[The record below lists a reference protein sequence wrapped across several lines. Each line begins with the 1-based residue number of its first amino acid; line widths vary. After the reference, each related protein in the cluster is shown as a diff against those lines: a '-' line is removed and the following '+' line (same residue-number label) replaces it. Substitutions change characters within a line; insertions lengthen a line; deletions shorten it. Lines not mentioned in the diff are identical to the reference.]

1 MDGVF
6 GLLTNVVWTSRG
18 PCAVDGF
25 EFTRAQLKAAG
36 HHVTVFGVDKFP
48 RMVDY
53 VIPSGV
59 RIADADRVRLG
70 AHLASGTTVM
80 HEGFVNYNAGTL
92 GTSMVEGR
100 ISAGVVVGD
109 GSDVGGGASIMGTL
123 SGGGKEV
130 ISIGERC
137 LLGANSGIG
146 ISLGNDC
153 VVEAGCYVTAG
164 TKVTLVDERKD
175 REGWRTL
182 GCQQRA
188 VSAQLRDGR
197 RRSNGMAWRRD
208 RAQRRLARQRLSSMN
223 RGTGYAVAFVAA
235 VIVATGTAVVLKQ
248 GVGPVPDPEECRA
261 EVGPTVS
268 VISTEQ
274 AENAAL
280 IAAIS
285 VRRGMPPRAAS
296 IALATA
302 FQESKLSNIDYGD
315 RDSLG
320 LFQQRPS
327 QGWGTRKQIMD
338 PEYSINAFY
347 DALER
352 IDGYENMRI
361 TEAAQEVQRSGF
373 PEAYQ
378 DHAGDAR
385 ALASALTGE
394 TSPAAFSCVVRHDS
408 SEDPTKLNDD
418 GLTKRA
424 EAVRRD
430 LEGAFGD
437 LALGGFEPGGAT
449 SGHME
454 GSAHYEGRALD
465 VFVRPIS
472 EANNQTGWA
481 IASYLVA
488 NAKRLRI
495 EHVIFDDQ
503 IWTAGRLS
511 EQGWR
516 NYEPPAGS
524 SGDQDIL
531 EHRDHVHVDV
541 VG

>member
-1 MDGVF
+1 M
-6 GLLTNVVWTSRG
+6 
-18 PCAVDGF
+18 
-25 EFTRAQLKAAG
+25 
-36 HHVTVFGVDKFP
+36 
-48 RMVDY
+48 
-53 VIPSGV
+53 
-59 RIADADRVRLG
+59 
-70 AHLASGTTVM
+70 
-80 HEGFVNYNAGTL
+80 
-92 GTSMVEGR
+92 
-100 ISAGVVVGD
+100 
-109 GSDVGGGASIMGTL
+109 
-123 SGGGKEV
+123 
-130 ISIGERC
+130 
-137 LLGANSGIG
+137 
-146 ISLGNDC
+146 
-153 VVEAGCYVTAG
+153 
-164 TKVTLVDERKD
+164 
-175 REGWRTL
+175 
-182 GCQQRA
+182 
-188 VSAQLRDGR
+188 
-197 RRSNGMAWRRD
+197 
-208 RAQRRLARQRLSSMN
+208 
-223 RGTGYAVAFVAA
+223 
-235 VIVATGTAVVLKQ
+235 Q

-274 AENAAL
+274 AENASL

-302 FQESKLSNIDYGD
+302 FQESKLYNIDYGD

-352 IDGYENMRI
+352 IDGYEKMRI

-394 TSPAAFSCVVRHDS
+394 TRPAAFSCVVRHDAS
-408 SEDPTKLNDD
+408 SDPTKLNDD

-449 SGHME
+449 TWPHGGVGALRGSGDRRV
-454 GSAHYEGRALD
+454 RAPDQRRQQPTRLGDGVVPRGKRRPTPHPARHLRRPDLD
-465 VFVRPIS
+465 RWCGAPNRVG
-472 EANNQTGWA
+472 ATT
-481 IASYLVA
+481 
-488 NAKRLRI
+488 
-495 EHVIFDDQ
+495 
-503 IWTAGRLS
+503 TA
-511 EQGWR
+511 
-516 NYEPPAGS
+516 PAGS
-524 SGDQDIL
+524 SGDQQIL

-541 VG
+541 VD